1 MVLDAQKMERVLI
14 ILSKNRQFDFNQMI
28 HYIAL
33 AYALVLPLSRA
44 GITFFTGV
52 LVLLWVLDGHL
63 IGKIKQ
69 LFKNNIVVALTFFI
83 FFNFVSLLWT
93 ENVVETLGYIRR
105 YWYLL
110 PILVFATTLKKEYLS
125 KVLSAF
131 ILGMFISEII
141 SYGIFF
147 ELWQVNCA
155 TPENPSPFMHHI
167 EYSIF
172 LAFTALVLLSRIFN
186 HGDMKYKLLYA
197 FFFITISGNLFLT
210 AGRTGQFAFVL
221 GLFVLALVS
230 FKNKFKAFSIS
241 FVLAALI
248 LGIAFN
254 VSTTFHDR
262 VITGKENLVS
272 VIDNKDYCTS
282 WGGRVGAWIISK
294 DIITEHPL
302 LGMGV
307 VDNMK
312 EFHKII
318 DTKYPE
324 MNCMHES
331 FMHVHNQYFQIFTQ
345 LGLLGLLIFLSIF
358 YFIVKLPL
366 RSAEHSRM
374 RYVYL
379 TVLLFAFVSEV
390 IFHRQF
396 SMVLFAFIIGI
407 LLAQHRIENE
417 V

>member
-1 MVLDAQKMERVLI
+1 
-14 ILSKNRQFDFNQMI
+14 MI
-28 HYIAL
+28 HYVAL

-44 GITFFTGV
+44 GITFFTGL
-52 LVLLWVLDGHL
+52 LVLLWVIDGNL
-63 IGKIKQ
+63 IDKIKKLLQ
-69 LFKNNIVVALTFFI
+69 NNIIVALTLFI
-83 FFNFVSLLWT
+83 FINFVSLFWT
-93 ENVVETLGYIRR
+93 EDVVETLGYIRR

-110 PILVFATTLKKEYLS
+110 PIFVLATTIKKEYIS
-125 KVLSAF
+125 KILSAF

-147 ELWQVNCA
+147 ELWHFDCA

-186 HGDMKYKLLYA
+186 EGDVKYKLLYV

-241 FVLAALI
+241 FILAVVI

-262 VITGKENLVS
+262 IITGKENLVS

-282 WGGRVGAWIISK
+282 WGGRVGAWIVSK
-294 DIITEHPL
+294 DIISEHPF
-302 LGMGV
+302 LGVGV

-318 DTKYPE
+318 DTRYPE
-324 MNCMHES
+324 MKCMHEI

-345 LGLLGLLIFLSIF
+345 LGLLGLIVFLSIF
-358 YFIVKLPL
+358 YFIFKLPL
-366 RSAEHSRM
+366 HSGE
-374 RYVYL
+374 YNKIKYIYL
-379 TVLLFAFVSEV
+379 TVLLFAFISEV

-396 SMVLFAFIIGI
+396 SMVLFAFIIGL

-417 V
+417 I